1 KGWSFQLAFQAECP
15 INENSKLTV
24 AKGAARQGMR
34 DGKTVPP
41 SIIQWEVREVCKV
54 KLLLLINHYAQ
65 DPISAIERAKEQN
78 DKKRFTLKL
87 REDRRMPQMPL
98 KNLFLQ
104 SLYLPLHTQERSVNR
119 AVWIL
124 LKGKLHLLEHFDAMQ
139 HFFFL
144 HNEGFVQSLALHFL
158 DLMEK
163 VDEAPLS
170 TYE

>member
-65 DPISAIERAKEQN
+65 DPISGLNATEITKELECVYKN
-78 DKKRFTLKL
+78 SISSYHTIPKWVAEFKDSTCGL
-87 REDRRMPQMPL
+87 EDAPQSGC
-98 KNLFLQ
+98 
-104 SLYLPLHTQERSVNR
+104 SLTTTTDENVEAMECVGHRNCDIVRSLTSSRVSKQLVSKTVTWFQE
-119 AVWIL
+119 
-124 LKGKLHLLEHFDAMQ
+124 
-139 HFFFL
+139 
-144 HNEGFVQSLALHFL
+144 
-158 DLMEK
+158 
-163 VDEAPLS
+163 
-170 TYE
+170 T